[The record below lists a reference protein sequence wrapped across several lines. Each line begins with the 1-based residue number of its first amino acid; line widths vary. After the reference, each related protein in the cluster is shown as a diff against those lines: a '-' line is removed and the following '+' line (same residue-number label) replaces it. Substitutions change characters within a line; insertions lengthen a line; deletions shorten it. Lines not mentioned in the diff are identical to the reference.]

1 MKLLADENFP
11 PSLVSYL
18 QKKRHDIKSIQR
30 SLRGVSDLA
39 VRQKALQE
47 KRIIISFDRDFL
59 KSSKAEERISVM
71 VLDFPK
77 LKPEEIVSYMDSITR
92 AISNLKKKKK
102 PFVAVYSQEGLEIKK
117 EHTEEQ

>member
-18 QKKRHDIKSIQR
+18 QKNRHDVKRIQR

-39 VRQKALQE
+39 VREKALTE
-47 KRIIISFDRDFL
+47 KRIIISFDKDYL
-59 KSSKAEERISVM
+59 KSVKDEEKVSVM

-77 LKPEEIVSYMDSITR
+77 FKPEEIIPYLDKVSNTLGH
-92 AISNLKKKKK
+92 LKRKKK
-102 PFVAVYSQEGLEIKK
+102 PFTAIYSKDGVEMIS
-117 EHTEEQ
+117 